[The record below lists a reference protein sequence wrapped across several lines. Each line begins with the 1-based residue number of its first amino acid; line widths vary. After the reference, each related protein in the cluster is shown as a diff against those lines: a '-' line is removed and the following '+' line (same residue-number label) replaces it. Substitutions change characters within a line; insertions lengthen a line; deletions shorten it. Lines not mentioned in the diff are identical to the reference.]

1 MRRTVQTCHS
11 AVSMRFL
18 RQKWLKKRM
27 NTASNAS
34 KNTSR
39 TNGFTLVELLVAL
52 TILAMMS
59 MMSWRGL
66 DAVLRARD
74 AAITQRDKV
83 ARLANALEQMGADV
97 RSATSGRAAAPIV
110 LGSTGFAMERELA
123 QASGPARRATVQ
135 WQFSEN
141 TLIRTVVGETA
152 QQTTVTPVLRNVNS
166 WEVAVFVDGNWVPAD
181 QWLKQQAEL
190 LQQQT
195 GEPQPPPQQQGVPG
209 GNINPNKSKIVALS
223 IKLAMPEGDV
233 TKILLTESL

>member
-1 MRRTVQTCHS
+1 MMIKHQR
-11 AVSMRFL
+11 AI
-18 RQKWLKKRM
+18 
-27 NTASNAS
+27 A
-34 KNTSR
+34 
-39 TNGFTLVELLVAL
+39 GFTLVELLVAL

-66 DAVLRARD
+66 DSVLRARD

-97 RSATSGRAAAPIV
+97 RSATSGRAATPIV

-123 QASGPARRATVQ
+123 QSNGPARRTTVQ

-141 TLIRTVVGETA
+141 TLVRTVVGETP
-152 QQTTVTPVLRNVNS
+152 QQTTVTPVLRNVGS
-166 WEVAVFVDGNWVPAD
+166 WDLAVFVNGNWIPGAD
-181 QWLKQQAEL
+181 WLKEQEEL

-195 GEPQPPPQQQGVPG
+195 TQPPPPPRSDSANANAAA
-209 GNINPNKSKIVALS
+209 GNVNPVKGKIVALS
-223 IKLAMPEGDV
+223 IKLVMPEGEV